1 MLNFRLF
8 FPPQPNTKIKRN
20 SSIELLRMLAILMII
35 SMHLMGKWWTTSSV
49 VNREIIIFFNS
60 FFNTGNSLFILISGY
75 YRVNFK
81 LEKMVHLWFQTLTY
95 TIPLF
100 FLSWL
105 FLESP
110 VDGKF
115 VLHSFFPILTNYKWF
130 ITSYLILY
138 TLSPFLNRFLEQL
151 SKEQMLRLILL
162 GCFFFI
168 FSPTV
173 LLISI
178 QNDAGKGIVNMVL
191 VYIIGR
197 YIRLF
202 GVPDFII
209 ANKKH
214 IAYLCVL
221 LAFIGNSVFSFMKG
235 QISGY
240 YAYDCSLFMLCLSI
254 VIFTIFK
261 ELKFDSSLIN
271 SLAKYCFPIYLFSDI
286 VWLLLNNY
294 IISIKD
300 SLYCW
305 FMMPLLLLAAILAS
319 IIYEMLRK
327 LLFSRLEEKAYYIV
341 EQCINNILRK
351 YNGKLN

>member
-1 MLNFRLF
+1 
-8 FPPQPNTKIKRN
+8 
-20 SSIELLRMLAILMII
+20 MII

-49 VNREIIIFFNS
+49 VNRELIIFFNS
-60 FFNTGNSLFILISGY
+60 FFNTGSSLFILISGY
-75 YRVNFK
+75 YRLNFK

-105 FLESP
+105 FLENA

-168 FSPTV
+168 FSPTI

-202 GVPDFII
+202 GVPNFII
-209 ANKKH
+209 ANKKR
-214 IAYLCVL
+214 IACLCVL
-221 LAFIGNSVFSFMKG
+221 LAFIGNSVLSFMKG

-240 YAYDCSLFMLCLSI
+240 YAYDCSLFTLCLSI
-254 VIFTIFK
+254 VIFSIFK

-271 SLAKYCFPIYLFSDI
+271 NLAKYCFPIYLFSDF
-286 VWLLLNNY
+286 VWLLLLPYIQHIQNSYLCWVFMPCLLVLAFFMTVLYEKIRVIFFCKIEKKILIILKLKYDNYFKNPTNN
-294 IISIKD
+294 
-300 SLYCW
+300 
-305 FMMPLLLLAAILAS
+305 
-319 IIYEMLRK
+319 K
-327 LLFSRLEEKAYYIV
+327 LFFR
-341 EQCINNILRK
+341 
-351 YNGKLN
+351 